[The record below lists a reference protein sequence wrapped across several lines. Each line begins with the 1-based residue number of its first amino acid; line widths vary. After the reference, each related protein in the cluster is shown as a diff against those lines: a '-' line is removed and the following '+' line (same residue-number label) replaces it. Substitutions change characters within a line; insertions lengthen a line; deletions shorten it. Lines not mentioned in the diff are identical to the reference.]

1 MSTIRVTVNAYGC
14 HKLDAK
20 LDIGG
25 TENTFDLIKMMI
37 QQVIT
42 DYSPTDDFWK
52 EAVKEALNDES
63 HYHYWGDLIVSL
75 YYKKGEIF

>member
-25 TENTFDLIKMMI
+25 TDNTFDLIKMMI
-37 QQVIT
+37 QQVIP

-52 EAVKEALNDES
+52 DAVKEALNDES

>member
-25 TENTFDLIKMMI
+25 TDNTFALIKMMI
-37 QQVIT
+37 QQVIP
-42 DYSPTDDFWK
+42 DYNPTDDFWK